1 MQYYIGYF
9 NMFNH
14 YGLTGQLPQ
23 ITYVINTSVSGK
35 KVISKFQFQFV
46 KVKKEYIW
54 FRRT

>member
-1 MQYYIGYF
+1 
-9 NMFNH
+9 MFNH